1 MKARSLAAS
10 FLTVLAI
17 GFLTVGVLW
26 WTGAVS
32 INWPWNNIELN
43 VASSK
48 TVVAPDAPAR
58 IYRVE
63 PLALD
68 CRARISAVVPVK
80 GKKEHELAGR
90 VYRTDTVEMEAF
102 GDVDT
107 CVNAELVEIEERDDG
122 TTKVTIPAE
131 AIEFVRPRVDA
142 VATRDSVR
150 FDKGLI
156 GKLTDAFPWVSD
168 NESLTSNAYAFA
180 QTVIGGS
187 ECMEQA
193 YVVTEQVL
201 VEAYA
206 EHARESGGNPDRVEV
221 EIVGTPDFDQ
231 NAPLTELDGTDF
243 EVRNDQVEC
252 EVADGATDQAGVEIV
267 Q

>member
-1 MKARSLAAS
+1 MKVPQILSLAVVVAVLLVALL
-10 FLTVLAI
+10 LTS
-17 GFLTVGVLW
+17 GVFS
-26 WTGAVS
+26 V
-32 INWPWNNIELN
+32 NWPWNNISLD

-48 TVVAPDAPAR
+48 TVIAPDAPAQ
-58 IYRVE
+58 IYRIE

-68 CRARISAVVPVK
+68 CRARISAVVPIE

-107 CVNAELVEIEERDDG
+107 CVNAELVQIEQLEDG
-122 TTKVTIPAE
+122 RTKVTIPAE

-142 VATRDSVR
+142 VATRDSVT

-156 GKLTDAFPWVSD
+156 GKITDAFPWVSD
-168 NESLTSNAYAFA
+168 SEGLTPSAYAFA

-187 ECMEQA
+187 ECMSQA
-193 YVVTEQVL
+193 YTVTEQVL
-201 VEAYA
+201 LDAYA
-206 EHARESGGNPDRVEV
+206 EHARITGTNPDRVEV
-221 EIVGTPDFDQ
+221 EIVGTPSFDQ
-231 NAPLTELDGTDF
+231 NPPLTDLDGVDF
-243 EVRNDQVEC
+243 EVRNNDVQC
-252 EVADGATDQAGVEIV
+252 EVADGATDQAGVIIA

>member
-1 MKARSLAAS
+1 MKALRVFSSVVVAA
-10 FLTVLAI
+10 FVL
-17 GFLTVGVLW
+17 VGLLVYS
-26 WTGAVS
+26 GALS
-32 INWPWNNIELN
+32 INWPWNNIDLD

-48 TVVAPDAPAR
+48 TVIAPDAPAQ
-58 IYRVE
+58 IYRIE

-68 CRARISAVVPVK
+68 CRARISAVVPIE

-90 VYRTDTVEMEAF
+90 VYRTDTVEMEAY

-107 CVNAELVEIEERDDG
+107 CVNAELVEIAQLDDG
-122 TTKVTIPAE
+122 RTKVTIPAE
-131 AIEFVRPRVDA
+131 AIEFVRPRVDT

-156 GKLTDAFPWVSD
+156 GKITDAFPWVSD
-168 NESLTSNAYAFA
+168 NESLTPSAYAFA

-187 ECMEQA
+187 DCMSQA
-193 YVVTEQVL
+193 YTVTEQVL

-206 EHARESGGNPDRVEV
+206 EHARVAGTNPGRVEV

-231 NAPLTELDGTDF
+231 NAPLTELDGAEF
-243 EVRNDQVEC
+243 EVRNDDVQC
-252 EVADGATDQAGVEIV
+252 EVADGATDQAGIV
-267 Q
+267 IAQ